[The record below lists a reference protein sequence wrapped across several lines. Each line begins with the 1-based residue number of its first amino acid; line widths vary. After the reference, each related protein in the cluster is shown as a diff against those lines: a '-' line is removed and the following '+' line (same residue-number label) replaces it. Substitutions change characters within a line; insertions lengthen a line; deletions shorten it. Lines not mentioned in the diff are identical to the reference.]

1 VLGLLGGVLGC
12 ILVLPLQGAQTGT
25 MNQTF
30 SEVSFAF
37 HTTPYVMLVAVGFA
51 VVLGLLGGAW
61 PALRAARLQ
70 PTEALRRG

>member
-1 VLGLLGGVLGC
+1 
-12 ILVLPLQGAQTGT
+12 